1 MSVFPSLAARGGR
14 RVFRIYDKKKAE
26 IEFSGAHNPL
36 YHVRNGELTVYKAN
50 RMPIGYFPKE
60 NSFTSQRIKVSE
72 GDIIYL
78 FSDGFPDQFG
88 GDKNKKYT
96 KKRFKKTLVSLS
108 DLPLLQQQSRL
119 EEVFTE
125 WKGEN
130 SQIDDVLVMGIRI

>member
-1 MSVFPSLAARGGR
+1 
-14 RVFRIYDKKKAE
+14 
-26 IEFSGAHNPL
+26 L
-36 YHVRNGELTVYKAN
+36 YHVRNGDLTVYKAN
-50 RMPIGYFPKE
+50 RMPIGYYPKE
-60 NSFTSQRIKVSE
+60 QKFTSQRIKVSE